1 MLLKEKDDQL
11 EQQRNLIDRL
21 REQLVDYRNDT
32 DATSVTMLK
41 RAIDERDR
49 QLDIMKEQYAKATI
63 EMTDTTNLLQTLQDQ
78 MRSGLLFIHL

>member
-1 MLLKEKDDQL
+1 L